1 MNANTILSFR
11 AGTGRN
17 QLASLALSSTTA
29 TAATCNTDTVGSPA
43 TAILRV
49 PTQSAILGSFNPQA
63 PNVNSAL
70 TGPAYGRLFGTPR
83 GNQAPYFTTSDF
95 DGVPF
100 RIRVHGIANLGANA
114 AQSALVQLTL
124 GTSSTLGSN
133 VIIANTGAAL
143 AGVAGG
149 AVVFSIVAEIVWTA
163 GSGANGN
170 IAGRFS
176 STISFLPTPTAQV
189 VSDVILSNVTAPAA
203 AVANLAF
210 VPFFTLGNG
219 AASTVQF
226 NEFAL
231 ELA

>member
-29 TAATCNTDTVGSPA
+29 TAGVVNTDTVGSPA
-43 TAILRV
+43 TVNLKV
-49 PTQSAILGSFNPQA
+49 PVQSAILGSFNPQS
-63 PNVNSAL
+63 PNVNGAQL
-70 TGPAYGRLFGTPR
+70 GPAYGRLFGTPR

-100 RIRVHGIANLGANA
+100 RVRVHGVANLGANA
-114 AQSALVQLTL
+114 AQSLLIQLTL
-124 GTSSTLGSN
+124 GTSGTIGSN
-133 VIIANTGAAL
+133 VIIANSGAAL
-143 AGVAGG
+143 AAVAGG
-149 AVVFSIVAEIVWTA
+149 AAVFSIVAEIVWTA

-189 VSDVILSNVTAPAA
+189 VSDVILSNVTAPALTVA
-203 AVANLAF
+203 ALSF
-210 VPFFTLGNG
+210 VPFATLGNG

-226 NEFAL
+226 NEFSL